1 MEECPAEKPICF
13 RTEFRGT
20 TNKKI
25 VFRCNGEPYDVLD
38 ALKNAYEIKTNA
50 DVSSRN
56 PDRVNQCIP
65 INDAKADLN
74 ADCSCLNFD
83 FAWMTAINMAK
94 SRIEEVNP
102 DTPVTDN
109 EKETA
114 KTKIQQVVSES
125 KGKRKICGYFEEIS
139 KSMRN
144 NAMINNGIN
153 TSEITTFCDLVDRG
167 LADAKADKRANKEDE
182 INVKLTNYYTSI
194 ESLPADAK
202 KATEKEYIYFLVYN
216 LCLLDENMGDDGD
229 PMMQG
234 GDQIMQGGVEMQGGA
249 MQGGASGTDMPNIL
263 KDLNAIYHVGIYVI
277 NESTHFDKNA
287 FETTRDSFKQI
298 FENNFLIPAEQ
309 GGGGIKDRLA
319 YAGYKI
325 KRWGNQALDY
335 ASANPIKFVFMTIAT
350 AASFLIPVVLPITLI
365 ICGSVVG
372 LTAAAAV
379 LDSDLDKI
387 KRNRGDLPELPE
399 KMREPPLTYSE
410 LKENNA
416 YCKQFKEEFL
426 DKVKKDDIILWKKRN
441 SEAYFYN
448 RVFTNNRDKNRLGAH
463 HIYHTLTNR
472 DWFDSEDESADIGR
486 TSGYDRLAD
495 YDIPVECNNNLTNLK
510 KFKIIK
516 NTEADF
522 NAIKEKDLLVANKD
536 AKDEKKNLIM
546 KRKINESANININN
560 YFYKKNMVYRVTKT
574 TTKDNINLGI
584 ELEPLNKSEKDGIR
598 INANVIDRTDEN
610 GNVKL
615 VYLGGQNKTF
625 WLYHPSYKPGNA
637 QRFIELFTL
646 IDPDPE
652 EKYFPRG
659 GGKKNKKRTKKKLG
673 RRKRK
678 MTRR

>member
-1 MEECPAEKPICF
+1 MTECPAEKPICF

-56 PDRVNQCIP
+56 PDRINQCKP
-65 INDAKADLN
+65 INDAKADPN

-83 FAWMTAINMAK
+83 FAWMTAIAMAK

-102 DTPVTDN
+102 DTPVTNN

-114 KTKIQQVVSES
+114 KTQIQQVLDES

-153 TSEITTFCDLVDRG
+153 TTEITTFCDLVDRG
-167 LADAKADKRANKEDE
+167 LADAKADKQANKEDE

-216 LCLLDENMGDDGD
+216 LCLLDENMDDEPGVGGANAE
-229 PMMQG
+229 MQNE
-234 GDQIMQGGVEMQGGA
+234 DEMQGGA

-263 KDLNAIYHVGIYVI
+263 NDLNALYHVGIYVI

-309 GGGGIKDRLA
+309 GGGGIKNRLA
-319 YAGYKI
+319 YAGYRI

-335 ASANPIKFVFMTIAT
+335 ASANPFKFITMVVAT

-365 ICGSVVG
+365 ICGSVIG

-399 KMREPPLTYSE
+399 KMIKPPLTYSE

-426 DKVKKDDIILWKKRN
+426 DKVKKDDIILWKKRH
-441 SEAYFYN
+441 SEAYLYN
-448 RVFTNNRDKNRLGAH
+448 RVFTNNRDKNVLGAR

-472 DWFDSEDESADIGR
+472 DWFDSEDEDADIGR
-486 TSGYDRLAD
+486 TSGYDNLED
-495 YDIPVECNNNLTNLK
+495 FNIPVECNNNITNLK

-522 NAIKEKDLLVANKD
+522 NAIKEKDLLVANKN
-536 AKDEKKNLIM
+536 APTENNLIM
-546 KRKINESANININN
+546 KRTGKKKEENMKIND
-560 YFYKKNMVYRVTKT
+560 YLYKKDIVYRVTKIIS
-574 TTKDNINLGI
+574 KDNQKLGI
-584 ELEPLNKSEKDGIR
+584 ELKPLNKDAIR
-598 INANVIDRTDEN
+598 NMKIDTNMIEFGEDSGMGVRTEN
-610 GNVKL
+610 E
-615 VYLGGQNKTF
+615 NKTF
-625 WLYHPSYKPGNA
+625 CLYHPSYKPSNA
-637 QRFIELFTL
+637 QRYTQLFTL

-659 GGKKNKKRTKKKLG
+659 GGKKNKKHTKKKIG